1 MTGVAL
7 VKAKNRAVGVRGA
20 LELLNPPSPSG
31 QDVLIK
37 PNFNS
42 AHPAPGSTHNDLLRA
57 LVAWLKGAGAKT
69 VTVADRSGM
78 GNTRR
83 VMEEKGIFDLGR
95 ELGFEVLVLD
105 ELDTEGWEH
114 VEVPGGHWQDGFYF
128 PRIARQSPYIVQTC
142 NLKTHRYGGHFT
154 LSLKNSVGLVARNL
168 PGQARNYMFELHSSP
183 HQRLMIAE
191 INTAYAP
198 TFVLMDGLEAFVEG
212 GPEAGRRA
220 APGVILAGT
229 DRVAM
234 DAVGVAILRHLG
246 TTPEVGRG
254 PIFGQEQ
261 IARAAALGL
270 GIDSPHKIELVTH
283 DNESADFAETIGEV
297 LLQV

>member
-1 MTGVAL
+1 MDWA
-7 VKAKNRAVGVRGA
+7 AGVRGA
-20 LELLNPPSPSG
+20 LELLKPPSPSG

-42 AHPAPGSTHNDLLRA
+42 AHPAPGSTHNDVLRA

-95 ELGFEVLVLD
+95 ELDFRVLVLD
-105 ELDTEGWEH
+105 EMEKEGWEH
-114 VEVPGGHWQDGFYF
+114 VKVPGGHWRDGFYF
-128 PRIARQSPYIVQTC
+128 PRIAWQSPYIVQTC

-168 PGQARNYMFELHSSP
+168 PGQTRNYMSELHSSP
-183 HQRLMIAE
+183 YQRLMIAE
-191 INTAYAP
+191 INTAYSPA
-198 TFVLMDGLEAFVEG
+198 FVLMDGLEAFVEG
-212 GPEAGRRA
+212 GPEAGRSA
-220 APGVILAGT
+220 SPGVILAGT

-234 DAVGVAILRHLG
+234 DAVGVAVLRHLG
-246 TTPEVGRG
+246 TTPEVSRG
-254 PIFGQEQ
+254 PIFRQEQ
-261 IARAAALGL
+261 IARAVELGL
-270 GIDSPHKIELVTH
+270 GVDSPQKIDLVAP
-283 DNESADFAETIGEV
+283 DRGSSDFAGTIGEV
-297 LLQV
+297 LLQG